1 MKGVN
6 KMENLTE
13 ALWEIYDGYNR
24 YCKRYDNQMPEPISE
39 EERIYRQY
47 REQKE
52 NTANNFAY
60 YLRMHP
66 EKLER
71 LSQTVVNSESDKWSN
86 DKELSKRIQKM
97 IGRELAQL
105 FSDVF
110 LK

>member
-1 MKGVN
+1 
-6 KMENLTE
+6 MEKIE
-13 ALWEIYDGYNR
+13 EILLDIYQDFEKSR
-24 YCKRYDNQMPEPISE
+24 TRYDNQMPEPMSE
-39 EERIYRQY
+39 EERFYRQY
-47 REQKE
+47 KEQKE

>member
-1 MKGVN
+1 
-6 KMENLTE
+6 MEKIE
-13 ALWEIYDGYNR
+13 EILLDIYQDFEKSR
-24 YCKRYDNQMPEPISE
+24 TRYDNQMAEPMSE
-39 EERIYRQY
+39 EERFYRQY
-47 REQKE
+47 KEQKE

>member
-1 MKGVN
+1 MTPI
-6 KMENLTE
+6 EEL
-13 ALWEIYDGYNR
+13 LLDIYQDFEKSR
-24 YCKRYDNQMPEPISE
+24 TRYDNQMPKPISE
-39 EERIYRQY
+39 EEKIYRQY

-52 NTANNFAY
+52 NTADKFAY

-66 EKLER
+66 EKLEK